1 MLNKIFALVGNDGAL
16 SVIVCDVKQSVWK
29 SLAVIAPTVRRQG
42 CRFHYRKA
50 NISRLGDL
58 ALNEFYNRDVEF
70 NELVHKVVALYYV
83 LCTCRR
89 MWSRFT
95 KNTYLL

>member
-42 CRFHYRKA
+42 C
-50 NISRLGDL
+50 
-58 ALNEFYNRDVEF
+58 
-70 NELVHKVVALYYV
+70 
-83 LCTCRR
+83 
-89 MWSRFT
+89 
-95 KNTYLL
+95 